1 MANSIFHL
9 MTKYIVLCYHFIK
22 SLLEDEVSI
31 FVKIQGGKNP
41 TNMLTKIVI
50 IEKLELCIALM
61 GHG

>member
-22 SLLEDEVSI
+22 SLLEDGVST
-31 FVKIQGGKNP
+31 FVKIQGSKNP

>member
-22 SLLEDEVSI
+22 FSLEDGVST
-31 FVKIQGGKNP
+31 FVKIQGSKNP